1 MMIMI
6 NDYQCIMIAIF
17 IHQYWYWSII
27 IFWSWLP
34 MQIMMVLI
42 LNTVHDDEPEDAA
55 DKE

>member
-55 DKE
+55 DK